1 MVADNKRFGFQ
12 KMVEIFQSWMNTS
25 GVRVERGLEIGLTL
39 IDICF
44 TLAHKLNSI
53 HVMFLVMQTSIANST
68 SF

>member
-12 KMVEIFQSWMNTS
+12 KMAEIFQSWMHTS
-25 GVRVERGLEIGLTL
+25 GVRVEHGLEIGLTL
-39 IDICF
+39 IDVCF
-44 TLAHKLNSI
+44 TLVHKLNSI